1 MKSSIDSFSISIQEL
16 QTKINTQ
23 LQKIS
28 IDQPSLQKSIQV
40 QIQQAI
46 ANQSKPIES
55 SIAMLITEKLDTQ
68 KRHTCWVG
76 DLDWTAES
84 FNRFIYGLSNRY
96 KRQYHQS
103 TTTGDSTEF
112 RINHRPNRVFEEIT
126 KVSHADRNRSIFDRT
141 NKLIATTKQLVS
153 RTKRSLE
160 QTGQFIKS
168 ILISYNE
175 VEQRL
180 VKKIETLN
188 IEKEAQTALIS
199 AMKAEL
205 SNLEQ
210 GEFSEQLQREFQE
223 NLNIQLHRQLT
234 IVLSQLNLKDTVRN
248 LVQSELSPF
257 QQVISKQQI
266 DLEKA
271 LSEILQFQPPND
283 FYEDL
288 EMQSKQINMLG
299 ETVERLMTLI
309 KNLSN

>member
-1 MKSSIDSFSISIQEL
+1 
-16 QTKINTQ
+16 
-23 LQKIS
+23 
-28 IDQPSLQKSIQV
+28 
-40 QIQQAI
+40 
-46 ANQSKPIES
+46 
-55 SIAMLITEKLDTQ
+55 
-68 KRHTCWVG
+68 
-76 DLDWTAES
+76 
-84 FNRFIYGLSNRY
+84 
-96 KRQYHQS
+96 
-103 TTTGDSTEF
+103 
-112 RINHRPNRVFEEIT
+112 
-126 KVSHADRNRSIFDRT
+126 IFDRT

-160 QTGQFIKS
+160 QTGQFIKKHFDQ
-168 ILISYNE
+168 L
-175 VEQRL
+175 QRSRAAFSEENRD
-180 VKKIETLN
+180 IEYR
-188 IEKEAQTALIS
+188 EKEAQTALIS